1 MSGDRGS
8 VSSVLVCWSLD
19 LGSTPDGSLS
29 FSFPLAFFGL
39 CKSTSKENT
48 SLPGHLRYFNNLSGI
63 NPLIMAPPLTRRCY
77 RSIPNGVLTAHDLG
91 GLQCE
96 VAS

>member
-8 VSSVLVCWSLD
+8 VSGVLVCWSLD
-19 LGSTPDGSLS
+19 LGLTPDGSLS

-48 SLPGHLRYFNNLSGI
+48 SLPGQLRYFNYSSSPYQAKECAKI
-63 NPLIMAPPLTRRCY
+63 
-77 RSIPNGVLTAHDLG
+77 
-91 GLQCE
+91 E
-96 VAS
+96 VEVQMHV